1 LNFDKINL
9 IEMLAKILDLM
20 TDVSSLMRICGVV
33 LVIGA
38 SLLAFSHL
46 AVSGADAWLTA

>member
-1 LNFDKINL
+1 
-9 IEMLAKILDLM
+9 MRAKFLDLM

-38 SLLAFSHL
+38 SLLAFSHI
-46 AVSGADAWLTA
+46 AVSGAGALLTA